1 MRKVSVRHVGGSGSD
16 RQLDASRL
24 SPLPREFYFPG
35 AKIVAPLLLGRFLVR
50 NSLEGPSG
58 GVIVETEAYVTDDPA
73 CHAYN
78 GETSR
83 NRAMWGPPGHA
94 YVYFIYGNHWCF
106 NAVCRPHGA
115 AEAVLVRAIEPTFGL
130 EHMQRRRTPGRPHEL
145 TNGPGKFC
153 AALGIDR
160 SFDHADLC
168 DVKSPVFIAE
178 NPERHRWLKQLG
190 PLVKTVRVGITQA
203 ADWPLRFY
211 LAQSEFVSRRVR
223 QPRPSS
229 KTGED
234 VAARGLNRR
243 QRGKLRPGGPA

>member
-1 MRKVSVRHVGGSGSD
+1 MQRKVAVERAVPAAGSGKV
-16 RQLDASRL
+16 RRFHVPLL
-24 SPLPREFYFPG
+24 SPLPREFYFPS
-35 AKIVAPLLLGRFLVR
+35 AKIVAPLLLGHFLVR
-50 NSLEGPSG
+50 NSPEGPSG

-106 NAVCRPHGA
+106 NAVCRPHGV

-130 EHMQRRRTPGRPHEL
+130 EQMQRRRKTARPHEL

-168 DVKSPVFIAE
+168 DANSPVFIAQ
-178 NPERHRWLKQLG
+178 NPERRRWLKQLG
-190 PLVKTVRVGITQA
+190 PIVKTIRVGITQA

-211 LAQSEFVSRRVR
+211 LVESEFVSRRLR
-223 QPRPSS
+223 HHGPNKQPM
-229 KTGED
+229 T
-234 VAARGLNRR
+234 
-243 QRGKLRPGGPA
+243 